1 MNLEERIQSAVMQ
14 KLNDGTVE
22 QIVKGSVESAI
33 KKSLEDAFSWSGAG
47 KKMIDEKVKE
57 VIIPVIER
65 HDFNRYIVKLDSILT
80 EIINQTSLADNKEIL
95 ENFKA
100 LMVEPG
106 EKVIKL
112 STIFQKYCE
121 YVAHDIDTT
130 ELEACCEDSEPYYEH
145 VTAEMEVEHE
155 DRWLAPSVE
164 QKIQC
169 HLKVVEDLHKIL
181 PITNIVVEL
190 ANFDIQKI
198 LNPNIEGEEYQKG
211 AQSGFWNVREFVIC
225 RDNHTCRHCKGKSN
239 DSVLE
244 VHHIESR
251 KKGGNAPNN
260 LVTLCKTC
268 HQKHHREGMQ
278 LNIHR
283 GNSMRH
289 EAFMGVMRREFY
301 NRLKDIY
308 QDVKITYGYITKS
321 NRIAN
326 GLQKTHHIDAFCIAG
341 NLEAELLGYYYYQKK
356 VRCHNRQIHKANYLK
371 GGRKKLNQ
379 SPYIVLGFRLFD
391 KVKLENEECFVFG
404 RRVRGYFKVCKLDG
418 TVIHTDINYK
428 KLKFVNTRKRY
439 LTERREMEEK

>member
-1 MNLEERIQSAVMQ
+1 MVYVLNVDGNPLMPCKSAKARHLLRDGKAKVVKREPFTI
-14 KLNDGTVE
+14 KLLFECDNITQPITLGVDA
-22 QIVKGSVESAI
+22 GSKHIGVSA
-33 KKSLEDAFSWSGAG
+33 ST
-47 KKMIDEKVKE
+47 EKKE
-57 VIIPVIER
+57 VYSADVELRNDIVELISTRKQNRRTRRSRLRYRKPR
-65 HDFNRYIVKLDSILT
+65 FNNRKKD
-80 EIINQTSLADNKEIL
+80 DK
-95 ENFKA
+95 
-100 LMVEPG
+100 
-106 EKVIKL
+106 
-112 STIFQKYCE
+112 
-121 YVAHDIDTT
+121 
-130 ELEACCEDSEPYYEH
+130 
-145 VTAEMEVEHE
+145 
-155 DRWLAPSVE
+155 WLAPSVE

-169 HLKVVEDLHKIL
+169 HLKVVEDSHKIL
-181 PITNIVVEL
+181 PITKIVVEL
-190 ANFDIQKI
+190 ANFDMQKI
-198 LNPNIEGEEYQKG
+198 LNPDIEGEEYQKG
-211 AQSGFWNVREFVIC
+211 AQSGFWNTREFVIW
-225 RDNHTCRHCKGKSN
+225 RDNHTCQHCKGKSKDN
-239 DSVLE
+239 VLE

-251 KKGGNAPNN
+251 KTGGNAPNN

-326 GLQKTHHIDAFCIAG
+326 GLPKAHHIDAFCIAG

-439 LTERREMEEK
+439 LTEKREMEEDQ

>member
-1 MNLEERIQSAVMQ
+1 MVYVLNVDGKPLMPCKSAKARHLLRDGKAKVVKREPFTI
-14 KLNDGTVE
+14 KLLFECDNITQPITLGVDA
-22 QIVKGSVESAI
+22 GSKHIGVSA
-33 KKSLEDAFSWSGAG
+33 ST
-47 KKMIDEKVKE
+47 EKKE
-57 VIIPVIER
+57 VYSADVELRNDIVELISTRKQNRRTRRSRLRYRKPR
-65 HDFNRYIVKLDSILT
+65 FNNRKKD
-80 EIINQTSLADNKEIL
+80 DK
-95 ENFKA
+95 
-100 LMVEPG
+100 
-106 EKVIKL
+106 
-112 STIFQKYCE
+112 
-121 YVAHDIDTT
+121 
-130 ELEACCEDSEPYYEH
+130 
-145 VTAEMEVEHE
+145 
-155 DRWLAPSVE
+155 WLAPSVE

-181 PITNIVVEL
+181 PITKIVVEL

-211 AQSGFWNVREFVIC
+211 AQSGFWNVREFVIW
-225 RDNHTCRHCKGKSN
+225 RDNHTCQHCKGKSKDN
-239 DSVLE
+239 VLE

-251 KKGGNAPNN
+251 KTGGNAPNN

-326 GLQKTHHIDAFCIAG
+326 GLPKAHHIDAFCIAG

-404 RRVRGYFKVCKLDG
+404 RRVRGYFKVCKMDG

-439 LTERREMEEK
+439 LTERREMEVK

>member
-1 MNLEERIQSAVMQ
+1 MVYVLNVDGKPLMPCKSAKARHLLRDGKAKVVKREPFTI
-14 KLNDGTVE
+14 KLLFECDNITQPITLGVDA
-22 QIVKGSVESAI
+22 GSKHIGVSA
-33 KKSLEDAFSWSGAG
+33 ST
-47 KKMIDEKVKE
+47 EKKE
-57 VIIPVIER
+57 VYSADVELRNDIVELISTRKQNRRTRRSRLRYRKPR
-65 HDFNRYIVKLDSILT
+65 FNNRKKD
-80 EIINQTSLADNKEIL
+80 DK
-95 ENFKA
+95 
-100 LMVEPG
+100 
-106 EKVIKL
+106 
-112 STIFQKYCE
+112 
-121 YVAHDIDTT
+121 
-130 ELEACCEDSEPYYEH
+130 
-145 VTAEMEVEHE
+145 
-155 DRWLAPSVE
+155 WLAPSVE

-181 PITNIVVEL
+181 PITKIVVEL

-211 AQSGFWNVREFVIC
+211 AQSGFWNAREFVIW
-225 RDNHTCRHCKGKSN
+225 RDNHTCQHCKGKSKDN
-239 DSVLE
+239 VLE

-251 KKGGNAPNN
+251 KTGGNAPNN

-326 GLQKTHHIDAFCIAG
+326 GLPKAHHIDAFCIAG

-439 LTERREMEEK
+439 LTERREMEGKA

>member
-1 MNLEERIQSAVMQ
+1 MVYVLNVDGKPLMPCKPAKARHLLRDGKAKVVKREPFTIKLLFECDNITQPITLGVDAGSKHIGVSAS
-14 KLNDGTVE
+14 T
-22 QIVKGSVESAI
+22 
-33 KKSLEDAFSWSGAG
+33 
-47 KKMIDEKVKE
+47 EKKE
-57 VIIPVIER
+57 VYSADVELRNDIVELISTRKQNRRTRRSRLRYRKPR
-65 HDFNRYIVKLDSILT
+65 FNNRKKD
-80 EIINQTSLADNKEIL
+80 
-95 ENFKA
+95 
-100 LMVEPG
+100 
-106 EKVIKL
+106 
-112 STIFQKYCE
+112 
-121 YVAHDIDTT
+121 
-130 ELEACCEDSEPYYEH
+130 
-145 VTAEMEVEHE
+145 

-181 PITNIVVEL
+181 PITKIVVEL

-211 AQSGFWNVREFVIC
+211 AQSGFWNVREFVIW
-225 RDNHTCRHCKGKSN
+225 RDNHTCQHCKGKSN

-326 GLQKTHHIDAFCIAG
+326 GLPKTHHIDAFCIAG

-391 KVKLENEECFVFG
+391 KVKLGNEECFVFG

>member
-1 MNLEERIQSAVMQ
+1 MVYVLNIDGKPLMPCKPAKARHLLRDGKAKVVKREPFTIKLLFECDNITQPITLGVDAGSKHIGVSAS
-14 KLNDGTVE
+14 T
-22 QIVKGSVESAI
+22 
-33 KKSLEDAFSWSGAG
+33 
-47 KKMIDEKVKE
+47 EKKE
-57 VIIPVIER
+57 VYSADVELRNDIVELISTRKQNRRTRRSRIRYRKPR
-65 HDFNRYIVKLDSILT
+65 FNNRKKD
-80 EIINQTSLADNKEIL
+80 
-95 ENFKA
+95 
-100 LMVEPG
+100 
-106 EKVIKL
+106 
-112 STIFQKYCE
+112 
-121 YVAHDIDTT
+121 
-130 ELEACCEDSEPYYEH
+130 
-145 VTAEMEVEHE
+145 

-181 PITNIVVEL
+181 PITKIVVEL

-225 RDNHTCRHCKGKSN
+225 RDNHTCQHCKGKSN

-326 GLQKTHHIDAFCIAG
+326 GLPKTHHIDAFCIAG
-341 NLEAELLGYYYYQKK
+341 NLEAKLLGYYYYQKK

-439 LTERREMEEK
+439 LTERREMEE

>member
-1 MNLEERIQSAVMQ
+1 MVYVLNVDGKPLMPCKSAKARHLLRDGKAKVVKREPFTI
-14 KLNDGTVE
+14 KLLFECDNITQPITLGVDA
-22 QIVKGSVESAI
+22 GSKHIGVSA
-33 KKSLEDAFSWSGAG
+33 ST
-47 KKMIDEKVKE
+47 EKKE
-57 VIIPVIER
+57 VYSADVELRNDIVELISTRKQNRRTRRSRLRYRKPR
-65 HDFNRYIVKLDSILT
+65 FNNRKKD
-80 EIINQTSLADNKEIL
+80 DK
-95 ENFKA
+95 
-100 LMVEPG
+100 
-106 EKVIKL
+106 
-112 STIFQKYCE
+112 
-121 YVAHDIDTT
+121 
-130 ELEACCEDSEPYYEH
+130 
-145 VTAEMEVEHE
+145 
-155 DRWLAPSVE
+155 WLAPSVE

-169 HLKVVEDLHKIL
+169 HLKVVEYLHKIL
-181 PITNIVVEL
+181 PITKIVVEL

-211 AQSGFWNVREFVIC
+211 AQSGFWNVREFVIW
-225 RDNHTCRHCKGKSN
+225 RDNHTCQHCKGKSKDN
-239 DSVLE
+239 VLE

-251 KKGGNAPNN
+251 KTGGNAPNN

-326 GLQKTHHIDAFCIAG
+326 GLPKAHHIDAFCIAG

-439 LTERREMEEK
+439 LTERREMEVRS

>member
-1 MNLEERIQSAVMQ
+1 MVYVLNVDGNPLMPCKSAKARHLLRDGKAKVVKREPFTI
-14 KLNDGTVE
+14 KLLFECDNITQPITLGVDA
-22 QIVKGSVESAI
+22 GSKHIGVSA
-33 KKSLEDAFSWSGAG
+33 ST
-47 KKMIDEKVKE
+47 EKKE
-57 VIIPVIER
+57 VYSADVELRNDIVELISTRKQNRRTRRSRLRYRKPR
-65 HDFNRYIVKLDSILT
+65 FNNRKKD
-80 EIINQTSLADNKEIL
+80 DK
-95 ENFKA
+95 
-100 LMVEPG
+100 
-106 EKVIKL
+106 
-112 STIFQKYCE
+112 
-121 YVAHDIDTT
+121 
-130 ELEACCEDSEPYYEH
+130 
-145 VTAEMEVEHE
+145 
-155 DRWLAPSVE
+155 WLAPSVE

-181 PITNIVVEL
+181 PITKIVVEL

-211 AQSGFWNVREFVIC
+211 AQSGFWNVREFVIW
-225 RDNHTCRHCKGKSN
+225 RDNHTCQHCKGKSKDN
-239 DSVLE
+239 VLE

-251 KKGGNAPNN
+251 KTGGNAPNN

-326 GLQKTHHIDAFCIAG
+326 GLPKAHHIDAFCIAG

-439 LTERREMEEK
+439 LTEKREMEEDQ

>member
-1 MNLEERIQSAVMQ
+1 MVYVLNVDGKPLMPCKSAKARHLLRDGKAKVVKREPFTI
-14 KLNDGTVE
+14 KLLFECDNITQPITLGVDA
-22 QIVKGSVESAI
+22 GSKHIGVSA
-33 KKSLEDAFSWSGAG
+33 ST
-47 KKMIDEKVKE
+47 EKKE
-57 VIIPVIER
+57 VYSVDVELRNDVVELISTRKQNRRTRRNRLRYRKPR
-65 HDFNRYIVKLDSILT
+65 FNNRKKADGWLSPSI
-80 EIINQTSLADNKEIL
+80 
-95 ENFKA
+95 
-100 LMVEPG
+100 
-106 EKVIKL
+106 
-112 STIFQKYCE
+112 
-121 YVAHDIDTT
+121 
-130 ELEACCEDSEPYYEH
+130 
-145 VTAEMEVEHE
+145 
-155 DRWLAPSVE
+155 E

-169 HLKVVEDLHKIL
+169 HLKVVEDSHKIL
-181 PITNIVVEL
+181 PITKIVVEL
-190 ANFDIQKI
+190 ANFDMQKI
-198 LNPNIEGEEYQKG
+198 LNPDIEGEEYQKG
-211 AQSGFWNVREFVIC
+211 AQSGFWNIREFVIW
-225 RDNHTCRHCKGKSN
+225 RDNHTCQHCKGKSKDN
-239 DSVLE
+239 VLE

-251 KKGGNAPNN
+251 KTGGNAPNN

-326 GLQKTHHIDAFCIAG
+326 GLPKAHHIDAFCIAG
-341 NLEAELLGYYYYQKK
+341 NLDAELLGYYYYKKK
-356 VRCHNRQIHKANYLK
+356 VRCNNRQIHKVNYLK

-379 SPYIVLGFRLFD
+379 APYIVLGFRLFD

-404 RRVRGYFKVCKLDG
+404 RRIRGYFKVCKLDG

-439 LTERREMEEK
+439 LTERREMEGNHE

>member
-1 MNLEERIQSAVMQ
+1 MVYVLNVDGKPLMPCKSAKARHLLRDGKAKVVKREPFTI
-14 KLNDGTVE
+14 KLLFECDNITQPITLGVDA
-22 QIVKGSVESAI
+22 GSKHIGVSA
-33 KKSLEDAFSWSGAG
+33 ST
-47 KKMIDEKVKE
+47 EKKE
-57 VIIPVIER
+57 VYSADVELRNDIVELISTRKQNRRTRRSRLRYRKPR
-65 HDFNRYIVKLDSILT
+65 FNNRKKD
-80 EIINQTSLADNKEIL
+80 DK
-95 ENFKA
+95 
-100 LMVEPG
+100 
-106 EKVIKL
+106 
-112 STIFQKYCE
+112 
-121 YVAHDIDTT
+121 
-130 ELEACCEDSEPYYEH
+130 
-145 VTAEMEVEHE
+145 
-155 DRWLAPSVE
+155 WLAPSVE

-181 PITNIVVEL
+181 PITKIVVEL

-211 AQSGFWNVREFVIC
+211 AQSGFWNVREFVIW
-225 RDNHTCRHCKGKSN
+225 RDNHTCQHCKGKSKDN
-239 DSVLE
+239 VLE

-251 KKGGNAPNN
+251 KTGGNAPNN

-326 GLQKTHHIDAFCIAG
+326 GLPKAHHIDAFCIAG

-439 LTERREMEEK
+439 LTERREMEGRS

>member
-1 MNLEERIQSAVMQ
+1 MVYVLNVDGKPLMPCKSAKARHLLRDGKAKVVKREPFTI
-14 KLNDGTVE
+14 KLLFECDNITQPITLGVDA
-22 QIVKGSVESAI
+22 GSKHIGVSA
-33 KKSLEDAFSWSGAG
+33 ST
-47 KKMIDEKVKE
+47 EKKE
-57 VIIPVIER
+57 VYSADVELRNDIVELISTRKQNRRTRRSRLRYRKPR
-65 HDFNRYIVKLDSILT
+65 FNNRKKD
-80 EIINQTSLADNKEIL
+80 DK
-95 ENFKA
+95 
-100 LMVEPG
+100 
-106 EKVIKL
+106 
-112 STIFQKYCE
+112 
-121 YVAHDIDTT
+121 
-130 ELEACCEDSEPYYEH
+130 
-145 VTAEMEVEHE
+145 
-155 DRWLAPSVE
+155 WLAPSVE

-181 PITNIVVEL
+181 PITKIVVEL
-190 ANFDIQKI
+190 ANFDIQKM

-211 AQSGFWNVREFVIC
+211 AQSGFWNVREFVIW
-225 RDNHTCRHCKGKSN
+225 RDNHTCQHCKGKSKDN
-239 DSVLE
+239 VLE

-251 KKGGNAPNN
+251 KTGGNAPNN

-326 GLQKTHHIDAFCIAG
+326 GLPKAHHIDAFCIAG

-439 LTERREMEEK
+439 LTERREMEENHE

>member
-1 MNLEERIQSAVMQ
+1 MVYVLNVDGKPLMPCKPAKARHLLRDGKAKVVKREPFTIKLLFECDNITQPITLGVDAGSKHIGVSAS
-14 KLNDGTVE
+14 T
-22 QIVKGSVESAI
+22 
-33 KKSLEDAFSWSGAG
+33 
-47 KKMIDEKVKE
+47 EKKE
-57 VIIPVIER
+57 VYSADVELRNDIVELISTRKQNRRTRRNRLRYRKPR
-65 HDFNRYIVKLDSILT
+65 FNNRKKD
-80 EIINQTSLADNKEIL
+80 D
-95 ENFKA
+95 
-100 LMVEPG
+100 G
-106 EKVIKL
+106 
-112 STIFQKYCE
+112 
-121 YVAHDIDTT
+121 
-130 ELEACCEDSEPYYEH
+130 
-145 VTAEMEVEHE
+145 
-155 DRWLAPSVE
+155 WLAPSVE
-164 QKIQC
+164 QKIKC

-181 PITNIVVEL
+181 PIKKIVVEL
-190 ANFDIQKI
+190 ASFDIQKI

-211 AQSGFWNVREFVIC
+211 AQSGFWNVREFVIW
-225 RDNHTCRHCKGKSN
+225 RDNHTCQHCKGKSN
-239 DSVLE
+239 DIVLE

-326 GLQKTHHIDAFCIAG
+326 GLPKAHHIDAFCIAG

-404 RRVRGYFKVCKLDG
+404 RRVRGYFKVCKLDE

-428 KLKFVNTRKRY
+428 KLKFVNTRKGY
-439 LTERREMEEK
+439 LTERRAAFIPTI

>member
-1 MNLEERIQSAVMQ
+1 MVYVLNVDGKPLMPCKPAKARHLLRDGKAKVVKREPFTIKLLFECNNITQPITLGVDAGSKHIGVSAS
-14 KLNDGTVE
+14 T
-22 QIVKGSVESAI
+22 
-33 KKSLEDAFSWSGAG
+33 
-47 KKMIDEKVKE
+47 EKKE
-57 VIIPVIER
+57 VYSADVELRNDIVELISTRKQNRRTRRSRLRYRKPR
-65 HDFNRYIVKLDSILT
+65 FNNRKKD
-80 EIINQTSLADNKEIL
+80 
-95 ENFKA
+95 
-100 LMVEPG
+100 
-106 EKVIKL
+106 
-112 STIFQKYCE
+112 
-121 YVAHDIDTT
+121 
-130 ELEACCEDSEPYYEH
+130 
-145 VTAEMEVEHE
+145 

-181 PITNIVVEL
+181 PITKIVVEL
-190 ANFDIQKI
+190 ANFNIQKI

-211 AQSGFWNVREFVIC
+211 AQSGFWNVREFVIW
-225 RDNHTCRHCKGKSN
+225 RDNHTCQHCKGKSN

-326 GLQKTHHIDAFCIAG
+326 GLPKTHHIDAFCIAG

-391 KVKLENEECFVFG
+391 KVKLGNEECFVFG

-439 LTERREMEEK
+439 LTERREMEG

>member
-1 MNLEERIQSAVMQ
+1 MVYVLNIVGKPLMPCKPAKARHLLKDGKAKVVKREPFTIKLLFECNNITQPITLGVDAGSKHIGVSAS
-14 KLNDGTVE
+14 T
-22 QIVKGSVESAI
+22 
-33 KKSLEDAFSWSGAG
+33 
-47 KKMIDEKVKE
+47 EKKE
-57 VIIPVIER
+57 VYSADVELRNDIVELISTRKQNRRTRRSRLRYRKPR
-65 HDFNRYIVKLDSILT
+65 FNNRKKD
-80 EIINQTSLADNKEIL
+80 DK
-95 ENFKA
+95 
-100 LMVEPG
+100 
-106 EKVIKL
+106 
-112 STIFQKYCE
+112 
-121 YVAHDIDTT
+121 
-130 ELEACCEDSEPYYEH
+130 
-145 VTAEMEVEHE
+145 
-155 DRWLAPSVE
+155 WLAPSVE

-181 PITNIVVEL
+181 PITKIVVEL

-211 AQSGFWNVREFVIC
+211 AQSGFWNVREFVIW
-225 RDNHTCRHCKGKSN
+225 RDNHTCQHCKGKSKDN
-239 DSVLE
+239 VLE

-251 KKGGNAPNN
+251 KTGGNAPNN

-326 GLQKTHHIDAFCIAG
+326 GLPKAHHIDAFCIAG

-439 LTERREMEEK
+439 LTERREMEGKHE